1 MRGCRAF
8 SQRFANG
15 GRSDGGSGMR
25 QVCSIV
31 DGSNAPAVTMLK
43 LVDCEVRGAVEQTY
57 GLLTGTGSPFNTAL
71 TISLTLYV
79 ALMGF
84 QLMLG
89 RTQLRM
95 SDLTTRLIAIGVV
108 LALAMN
114 WPTYQRLVYEVL
126 TNGPTEAARWASG
139 STGVQSQLEAIDAK
153 SSALINVADAW
164 TRAEPKLPANNPG
177 NSGDLSADTGE
188 IDDLAAMPA
197 SSRVNT
203 PMAAE
208 GLTGP
213 RLLTWSAVLLLV
225 ITVGPLLITKIVLGI
240 LLGIGPL
247 FILLALFG
255 PTRGLSSGWLRASAF
270 LALVPILSALTT
282 ASALLLLGPMV
293 SRIVDDAAMDR
304 FSTAQALGL
313 FAGTLVLGGAGLL
326 LMRVSQMIA
335 SGWIIEIG
343 RAADEQSPNSSP
355 RSDGTAQ
362 TDLGAMPRAEQI
374 TYAIER
380 ATAAAQATSEVA
392 APAAFRIDMPRSGT
406 MGAITEAAP
415 SRRMNLSG
423 PAGGERSAI
432 RPFRAR
438 EAR

>member
-1 MRGCRAF
+1 MPGCRAF
-8 SQRFANG
+8 SQRFTNG
-15 GRSDGGSGMR
+15 GRSDGGSAMR

-31 DGSNAPAVTMLK
+31 DGSNAPAVTMLN
-43 LVDCEVRGAVEQTY
+43 LVDCEVRAAVEHTY

-95 SDLTTRLIAIGVV
+95 SDLTTRLIAIGAV
-108 LALAMN
+108 LALALN

-153 SSALINVADAW
+153 ASALINVAEAL
-164 TRAEPKLPANNPG
+164 TRAEPMPPANNSG
-177 NSGDLSADTGE
+177 NSGDLADIGE

-197 SSRVNT
+197 SSRLNT

-255 PTRGLSSGWLRASAF
+255 PTRGLASGWLRASAF

-282 ASALLLLGPMV
+282 ASALLLLGPMIN
-293 SRIVDDAAMDR
+293 RIVDDAAMDR

-343 RAADEQSPNSSP
+343 RAAGEQSPNANP
-355 RSDGTAQ
+355 KGDGAGQ
-362 TDLGAMPRAEQI
+362 TGMGEMPRAEQI

-380 ATAAAQATSEVA
+380 AIVAAQATSELA
-392 APAAFRIDMPRSGT
+392 APAALRIDMPRSAAVA
-406 MGAITEAAP
+406 AITEAAP
-415 SRRMNLSG
+415 SRRITLSG
-423 PAGGERSAI
+423 PAGRGRSAI